1 MGTKKLAIFDL
12 DGTFFRWQL
21 FHELVFELK
30 DRGLFTDEI
39 TLDLDKAFLQWQSR
53 DLGWNDY
60 EHHVVQA
67 IRQHVSHI
75 PPADFV
81 EAAHAIVERS
91 GHKIY
96 NFTKQLAARLKSED
110 YHLLALTGS
119 YQEIAEPF
127 TKRYGFDNCIG
138 AVLEQKNGAFTG
150 NVLRETYSN
159 KAVLVQE
166 YVSKHG
172 FSLDESVIV
181 GDSGG
186 DISMLELAAR
196 PIAFNPSEELLDEA
210 LKHGWEIV
218 IERKNIAYNLK
229 KDSNGHVVLEKA
241 DRF

>member
-1 MGTKKLAIFDL
+1 MGKRLAVFDL

-30 DRGLFTDEI
+30 DRGLFTNDI
-39 TLDLDKAFLQWQSR
+39 ALDLDQAFIQWQSR

-67 IRQHVSHI
+67 IRQHISHI
-75 PPADFV
+75 SPADFV
-81 EAAHAIVERS
+81 NAAHAIVDRS

-96 NFTKQLAARLKSED
+96 NFTKQLAQQLKAND

-119 YQEIAEPF
+119 YQEVAEPF
-127 TKRYGFDNCIG
+127 TRRYGFDDCIG
-138 AVLEQKNGAFTG
+138 AVLEQKDGKFTG

-159 KAVLVQE
+159 KAALVKE
-166 YVSKHG
+166 YASTHG
-172 FSLDESVIV
+172 LSLDHSVII

-186 DISMLELAAR
+186 DISMLKLAAR

-210 LKHGWEIV
+210 LKRGWEIV

-229 KDSNGHVVLEKA
+229 KDTDGHVVLEKA